1 MGKRVHVIKKHQ
13 EYGSYE
19 AFNWKFDEFHSF
31 LDALGCDVC
40 GEEFDSE
47 FECEDSKYENALNI
61 LKAYKEKGDCEEVK
75 KMLDDVYYYYSV
87 EELEKDLEELGGLD
101 HVLEA
106 MQTFWDER
114 EKDYGWISFSAW

>member
-40 GEEFDSE
+40 AEDEYSDT
-47 FECEDSKYENALNI
+47 FECDEDLYENALNI
-61 LKAYKEKGDCEEVK
+61 LKAYKENGDCKEVK
-75 KMLDDVYYYYSV
+75 KMLKDLGYSV
-87 EELEKDLEELGGLD
+87 EELEKDLAELGGLD